1 MCAWYTV
8 SLALTL
14 APGAAL
20 PAGDPA
26 GAWDESPCLGP
37 RPAAPPL
44 TWAVATAATLGA
56 GAGAAWTRPGTS
68 APPGAG
74 LLAAVGTGL
83 AAAGTGLAG
92 AGTGL
97 ARAGTGVPGS

>member
-1 MCAWYTV
+1 MCAWYAV
-8 SLALTL
+8 SVTPAL

-26 GAWDESPCLGP
+26 GAWDESRCVGP
-37 RPAAPPL
+37 RPAGPPL

-56 GAGAAWTRPGTS
+56 GAGAAWTRPATS

-74 LLAAVGTGL
+74 VLAAVGTGL
-83 AAAGTGLAG
+83 AAAGTGLAR
-92 AGTGL
+92 AGPGL
-97 ARAGTGVPGS
+97 AR